1 MRSVYRQG
9 RRLWYGIALSVM
21 LAALGGCVTTG
32 RDLRSEDRT
41 IPVTVSVDFGPA
53 DKPAREETLHVN
65 PGSTPK
71 DVVSILYPV
80 QSGAACCDTREVA
93 GIDGVRVDPA
103 NNRWW
108 KCRLN
113 GSTKVGPFRTVL
125 KSGDRVEWTYFE
137 QSQ

>member
-1 MRSVYRQG
+1 MRSVYQWVK
-9 RRLWYGIALSVM
+9 RLWYGIGLSVA
-21 LAALGGCVTTG
+21 LVTLGGCVTTG
-32 RDLRSEDRT
+32 RDMRSEDRT
-41 IPVTVSVDFGPA
+41 IPVTVRVDFGPA
-53 DKPAREETLHVN
+53 GKPAQEAQLQVN

-71 DVVSILYPV
+71 DVVSLIYPV
-80 QSGAACCDTREVA
+80 QSGAACCDSREVA
-93 GIDGVRVDPA
+93 AIDGVRVDPA
-103 NNRWW
+103 QNRWW